1 MSCLS
6 EAELQS
12 LQRGEP
18 SAPLLEHVRGC
29 ASCQSR
35 LDTLAATLESD
46 PGRRLPTDS
55 VAPGVKVGPY
65 VVTRRLGAGA
75 MGSVSAAWDARLER
89 EVALKVLH
97 LDSDALV
104 NEARLLAR
112 LNHPNVVTV
121 HEVTEWNGRIV
132 LVMENARGLSLRDW
146 LAKERRTPHE
156 ILAVF
161 AQCAA
166 GLEAAHQAGIIHR
179 DFKPDNALVD
189 DTGRARVLDFGLA
202 TPAIEAGAGLAGSP
216 AYMALAQLQGAPA
229 DARSDQFA
237 WWVSLYEA
245 LVGRRPHD
253 GRTLEALID
262 ARRGPLELGPLPR
275 WLRAPMARGLS
286 REPNDRFPSM
296 EAAAR
301 TLRPPRTRQWLT
313 LAAALV
319 VAVAGSVLAA
329 RPASACEAL
338 AVQPAALLPR
348 AALPALRDAVE
359 AYGAAVARCRAL
371 PRDEQVGRAACLDVS
386 GHELELGLEVLARL
400 PNYPVE
406 LQPRILRR
414 VLPPARCERAP
425 LPRTSRWNEAE
436 RPALLDSVQ
445 TQLEFDALRSEDRQA
460 EALTLAQQHRAR
472 ADASK
477 VVTARAW
484 ARINEAAA
492 LSVSAKVP
500 EAAARLREIDGLAGL
515 HLREETWAA
524 LSRWLFECYLG
535 DDERC
540 EAQRQRA
547 QRLSTELDEP
557 WSRAFEKEVG
567 MRYLNVPVEEVVAAW
582 GAMPGAG
589 PEVARAMAN
598 ELGNVQAEDT
608 RFRIERALALAR
620 SVARPDA
627 RTRILMMDLES
638 LIAVHDGDLARARA
652 LLRQMEAEPLDTPAA
667 EQSRHLARQRLLF
680 AAERWADALALEAP
694 SKGKSAR
701 AHYGDVLTRMEL
713 LHRMGDPGFKEA
725 RRQVELIEPNL
736 TATELAWL
744 ETSRV
749 RLALRDGDAKALHE
763 LPFSEDSELLREWH
777 LAVLEHDV
785 AKQRALLAAASA
797 PAETAWEE
805 RALQVEGLIVA
816 GRLEAAVEAASRL
829 REEAPSIEFLGR
841 VRLLEARARAALGDA
856 TGACRVMT
864 RHVLESLLLPAERAR
879 AQQFIRECP
888 VVGISND
895 PG

>member
-1 MSCLS
+1 VTCPS

-12 LQRGEP
+12 LQHGEP
-18 SAPLLEHVRGC
+18 SAPVLEHVRGC
-29 ASCQSR
+29 SSCQAR

-46 PGRRLPTDS
+46 PARRLPTDS

-132 LVMENARGLSLRDW
+132 LVMENARGRSLRDW
-146 LAKERRTPHE
+146 LAEQRRTPRE
-156 ILAVF
+156 ILEVF
-161 AQCAA
+161 SQCAA

-216 AYMALAQLQGAPA
+216 AYMALAQLQGSPA

-253 GRTLEALID
+253 GKTLEALID
-262 ARRGPLELGPLPR
+262 ARQGPLDLSPLPR

-286 REPNDRFPSM
+286 RQPGDRFPSM

-301 TLRPPRTRQWLT
+301 ALRPPRTAQWLA
-313 LAAALV
+313 LSAALLAV
-319 VAVAGSVLAA
+319 VGVSVVVA
-329 RPASACEAL
+329 RPASACEGL
-338 AVQPAALLPR
+338 PVQPGALLAR
-348 AALPALRDAVE
+348 ATGPALRDAVE
-359 AYGAAVARCRAL
+359 AYGAAVERCRAL
-371 PRDEQVGRAACLDVS
+371 PREEQVGRAACLDVS
-386 GHELELGLEVLARL
+386 GHELDVGLEALSRL
-400 PNYPVE
+400 PSYPAE

-414 VLPPARCERAP
+414 VIPPSRCERAP
-425 LPRTSRWNEAE
+425 LPRTSRWDDAE
-436 RPALLDSVQ
+436 RPALLESVQ
-445 TQLEFDALRSEDRQA
+445 AQLEFDALRTADRQV
-460 EALTLAQQHRAR
+460 EALALAQQHRAR
-472 ADASK
+472 ADASQ

-492 LSVSAKVP
+492 LSVSARVP
-500 EAAARLREIDGLAGL
+500 EAVALLREIEGLTGL
-515 HLREETWAA
+515 HLREETWAS

-540 EAQRQRA
+540 GLQRQRA
-547 QRLSTELDEP
+547 QRVSNELDEP

-582 GAMPGAG
+582 GAIPGAG

-598 ELGNVQAEDT
+598 EVGNVQAEDT
-608 RFRIERALALAR
+608 RFRILRALTLAR
-620 SVARPDA
+620 SIARPDA
-627 RTRILMMDLES
+627 RARMLMMDLES
-638 LIAVHDGDLARARA
+638 LIAVHDGDLARARE

-667 EQSRHLARQRLLF
+667 DQARHLARERLLF
-680 AAERWADALALEAP
+680 AGQRWTEALALAP
-694 SKGKSAR
+694 SNGKAAR
-701 AHYGDVLTRMEL
+701 ARYRDVLTRMEL
-713 LHRMGDPGFKEA
+713 LHRLGDPGYAEA

-736 TATELAWL
+736 SASELAWL
-744 ETSRV
+744 ETVRV
-749 RLALRDGDAKALHE
+749 RIALREGDAKALRA
-763 LPFSEDSELLREWH
+763 LPFSEDTEVLRDWQ

-785 AKQRALLAAASA
+785 TKQRELLAETSA
-797 PAETAWEE
+797 PDETAWDA
-805 RALQVEGLIVA
+805 RVLQVEGLLAA
-816 GRLEAAVEAASRL
+816 GQLEAAADAAARL
-829 REEAPSIEFLGR
+829 REVVPSIEVLGR

-856 TGACRVMT
+856 PGACRVMT

-879 AQQFIRECP
+879 AEQFVRECP